1 MTRRAFLSPV
11 AMYITN
17 SSFDAMIRIEYPS
30 FPFRMKED
38 EGKEFIFDE
47 NRRQWLRLTPEE
59 WVRQNFLQYLLQVK
73 KYPASLTAIEKE
85 IRLGELKKRF
95 DILVYDA
102 QHQPWLMVECKGM
115 DVSLNDGVLQ
125 QVLRY
130 NVAVPVSY
138 LVITNGSSCFA
149 YIKKNNQL
157 QLLDAL
163 PAYGI

>member
-1 MTRRAFLSPV
+1 MDWPGFLYPV
-11 AMYITN
+11 AMYVTN
-17 SSFDAMIRIEYPS
+17 SSFDVMIRIEYPS
-30 FPFRMKED
+30 FPFRMKEE

-115 DVSLNDGVLQ
+115 DVLLNDGVLQ

-130 NVAVPVSY
+130 NVAVPVPY

-157 QLLDAL
+157 QLLDVL

>member
-1 MTRRAFLSPV
+1 MARPGFLYPV
-11 AMYITN
+11 AMYVTN

-30 FPFRMKED
+30 FPFRMKEE

-115 DVSLNDGVLQ
+115 DVLLNDGVLQ

-130 NVAVPVSY
+130 NVAVPVPY

-157 QLLDAL
+157 QLLDVL

>member
-1 MTRRAFLSPV
+1 MLQINFPQHNFR
-11 AMYITN
+11 IKKENN
-17 SSFDAMIRIEYPS
+17 SHL
-30 FPFRMKED
+30 
-38 EGKEFIFDE
+38 IFDE
-47 NRRQWLRLTPEE
+47 VRRLWVTLTPEE
-59 WVRQNFLQYLLQVK
+59 WVRQNFMQYLLQVK
-73 KYPASLTAIEKE
+73 KYPGPLTAIEKE

-115 DVSLNDGVLQ
+115 DVSLNDAVLQ

-149 YIKKNNQL
+149 YIKKNSQL

>member
-1 MTRRAFLSPV
+1 
-11 AMYITN
+11 
-17 SSFDAMIRIEYPS
+17 MIRIEYPS
-30 FPFRMKED
+30 FPYRIKEE

-47 NRRQWLRLTPEE
+47 YRRQWLRLTPEE

-115 DVSLNDGVLQ
+115 DVLLSDVVLQ

-130 NVAVPVSY
+130 NIAIPVPY
-138 LVITNGSSCFA
+138 LVITNGSFCVA
-149 YIKKNNQL
+149 YIRKNNQL
-157 QLLDAL
+157 QLLDVL
-163 PAYGI
+163 PDFGI